1 MFEEKPTIL
10 YVEDQQWD
18 MAGVVRNLSVDF
30 EVLLA
35 RNAEAGL
42 EVLSDEAKR
51 AKIRLI
57 LLDVRL
63 ITPSNR
69 KSWQQ
74 QGRRAGIE
82 FARMILHQLKY
93 DIPIVCYTANLH
105 PDINKELIEIGVADL
120 VEKGGSVRDLKA
132 TIWKHIKQNGG

>member
-1 MFEEKPTIL
+1 MMLEEKPTIL

-35 RNAEAGL
+35 RNAEQGL
-42 EVLSDEAKR
+42 EQLKEHIQD
-51 AKIRLI
+51 IRLI

-63 ITPSNR
+63 ITPS
-69 KSWQQ
+69 KPKTLQ

-93 DIPIVCYTANLH
+93 EIPIVCYTANLH
-105 PDINKELIEIGVADL
+105 PDINKEFIDIGVADL

-132 TIWKHIKQNGG
+132 TIWKHIQHNG